1 MTFAYFKH
9 LLWTMIEKKITVGY
23 LQLLIPT
30 HFINYS
36 EFREAGYL
44 ISFSNAK
51 KITFC
56 HHANTRNSCSVNIFD
71 RNPVDSKMSS
81 KAKNL
86 MK

>member
-51 KITFC
+51 K
-56 HHANTRNSCSVNIFD
+56 
-71 RNPVDSKMSS
+71 
-81 KAKNL
+81 
-86 MK
+86 